1 MVLCLNL
8 PDRPVPPCTHCTE
21 PCALCSTVSLAIP
34 IHQLHCK
41 LNMCLCAVCILQSHL
56 SKMVLFLT
64 LPDQSVLYSSSVHI
78 TCRTSPYQSVPYWP
92 AGCIYR
98 VWLQFVQV
106 SNSRV
111 GTLHKDAFKGEISVN
126 CFSFVSTILS
136 VVWSRE
142 CLCYK
147 NTNIFYECVIK
158 RHLSTLG
165 WVHIIHKDTLKVRL
179 FLIHP
184 ASQFSAGSI
193 YVWLFVF
200 DRAIKISHIWKGKLV
215 SMWHLV
221 DAGSTRTISDTS
233 PVGAPVLYMHQCHV
247 LR

>member
-1 MVLCLNL
+1 M
-8 PDRPVPPCTHCTE
+8 
-21 PCALCSTVSLAIP
+21 
-34 IHQLHCK
+34 
-41 LNMCLCAVCILQSHL
+41 
-56 SKMVLFLT
+56 
-64 LPDQSVLYSSSVHI
+64 
-78 TCRTSPYQSVPYWP
+78 PYWP
-92 AGCIYR
+92 ALCIYR
-98 VWLQFVQV
+98 VWLPFVQV

-147 NTNIFYECVIK
+147 NTNIMYECVIK
-158 RHLSTLG
+158 RHLSTFG

-184 ASQFSAGSI
+184 ASQFSEGSMFDCLCLTELLRYRI
-193 YVWLFVF
+193 SEKASWYLYVW
-200 DRAIKISHIWKGKLV
+200 
-215 SMWHLV
+215 HLM
-221 DAGSTRTISDTS
+221 DAGSTRTISDIS
-233 PVGAPVLYMHQCHV
+233 PVGAPVLYVHQCHV

>member
-1 MVLCLNL
+1 
-8 PDRPVPPCTHCTE
+8 
-21 PCALCSTVSLAIP
+21 
-34 IHQLHCK
+34 
-41 LNMCLCAVCILQSHL
+41 
-56 SKMVLFLT
+56 MVLFLT

-142 CLCYK
+142 CLCIRIW
-147 NTNIFYECVIK
+147 TSCMSM
-158 RHLSTLG
+158 STLG
-165 WVHIIHKDTLKVRL
+165 WVHSIQKDTLKVRL

-184 ASQFSAGSI
+184 ASQFSEWSMFDCLCLTELLRYRISEKASWYL
-193 YVWLFVF
+193 YVW
-200 DRAIKISHIWKGKLV
+200 
-215 SMWHLV
+215 HLM

-233 PVGAPVLYMHQCHV
+233 PVGAPVISP
-247 LR
+247 